1 MIRHWM
7 IVVAAL
13 SAFVGH
19 PLLAQQQ
26 HQHGQPQQADTARA
40 NMTMGGM
47 MGMMQ
52 SMMGMM
58 DTADMMQS
66 MVFSP
71 TTLMRAAD
79 ALALAPD
86 QRQRLEQLAASA
98 GQEHQR
104 HMQAAMEA
112 RRRAASTLD
121 AEHPDLNAYASAF
134 REAADHMALAH
145 VAMTRASLDARA
157 VLTAAQ
163 REKLAD
169 ALTLMRAVHGGGMHG
184 GMTGGM

>member
-7 IVVAAL
+7 IAAAAL
-13 SAFVGH
+13 SALVGQ
-19 PLLAQQQ
+19 PLLAQQ
-26 HQHGQPQQADTARA
+26 HQHGQPQQADSACTGMA
-40 NMTMGGM
+40 TGGM
-47 MGMMQ
+47 MGMIQ
-52 SMMGMM
+52 SMMSMM
-58 DTADMMQS
+58 DMTDMMQS

-79 ALALAPD
+79 VLALTPD
-86 QRQRLEQLAASA
+86 QRQRLEQLAASS
-98 GQEHQR
+98 GPEHQR
-104 HMQAAMEA
+104 HMQAAMDA
-112 RRRAASTLD
+112 RRRAASTLN

-134 REAADHMALAH
+134 REAAEHMALAH
-145 VAMTRASLDARA
+145 VTMTRASLDARA

-169 ALTLMRAVHGGGMHG
+169 AMALMCAVHGGGMHG